1 MFVLIGRRR
10 ILTTIDMKKNLLY
23 HCYIKDI
30 IDINKTMIFN
40 LKCLEMYMHIFNGK
54 KIVYVALNNVGR
66 YSNEKI
72 VEALPILK
80 RFDEIHL
87 FENHPIHRESESLI
101 ELLGHVK
108 DSTDS
113 ISFYAHSKGNTHP
126 IDNTLKNWI
135 LCMYYFN
142 LSDDYLKEV
151 EQKLS
156 GNYTTSGI
164 LKKDCKVDGIRG
176 DWHYSG
182 AFFWINNKKF
192 FKNEWSTLL
201 RSQMSL
207 ESYLGEKIKSSEAF
221 STFVT
226 ESFNFHMNDDLWK
239 AKVNSETI
247 GEKSYEHYNTLLHNL
262 TNQTVL

>member
-1 MFVLIGRRR
+1 MFALIGQWR
-10 ILTTIDMKKNLLY
+10 IHITIDMKKNLLY

-30 IDINKTMIFN
+30 GNINEPMIFN
-40 LKCLEMYMHIFNGK
+40 LKCLEMYIDIFDGK
-54 KIVYVALNNVGR
+54 KIVYVAVDGVIR
-66 YSNEKI
+66 HSKEKI

-101 ELLGHVK
+101 ELLSHVK

-113 ISFYAHSKGNTHP
+113 ITFYAHSKGNTHP
-126 IDNTLKNWI
+126 IDDSLRNWI
-135 LCMYYFN
+135 VCMYYFN
-142 LSDDYLKEV
+142 LDGDYLKEA
-151 EQKLS
+151 EQQLG

-164 LKKDCKVDGIRG
+164 LKKDCKSGGIIG

-182 AFFWINNKKF
+182 AFFWINDEKF
-192 FKNEWSTLL
+192 FKNEWSMGL
-201 RSQMSL
+201 RGQMAL

-239 AKVNSETI
+239 TKVNSETI
-247 GEKSYEHYNTLLHNL
+247 GEKSYERYKTIIHNL
-262 TNQTVL
+262 SK

>member
-1 MFVLIGRRR
+1 
-10 ILTTIDMKKNLLY
+10 MKKNLLY

-30 IDINKTMIFN
+30 DNINETMIFN
-40 LKCLEMYMHIFNGK
+40 LKCLEIYIDVFDGK
-54 KIVYVALNNVGR
+54 KIVYVAVDSVGR

-101 ELLGHVK
+101 RLLSQVK

-113 ISFYAHSKGNTHP
+113 ISFYGHSKGSTHP
-126 IDNTLKNWI
+126 IDNTLRNWI

-142 LSDDYLKEV
+142 LDGDYLKEA
-151 EQKLS
+151 EQQLS
-156 GNYTTSGI
+156 TNYTTSGI
-164 LKKDCKVDGIRG
+164 LKKDCKTDGIIG

-182 AFFWINNKKF
+182 AFFWINDEKF
-192 FKNEWSTLL
+192 FKNEWSSMGLL
-201 RSQMSL
+201 NPMAL
-207 ESYLGEKIKSSEAF
+207 ESYLGQKIKSSEAF

-226 ESFNFHMNDDLWK
+226 ESFNFHLDDDLWK
-239 AKVNSETI
+239 RKVNFETI
-247 GEKSYEHYNTLLHNL
+247 GEKSYERYTTILHNL
-262 TNQTVL
+262 TN